1 MGKKW
6 ILIALLVGIAA
17 VSAVVILFLKPTQEA
32 SQPLAAVPIATATA
46 AAPVPAPTQPP
57 AAEEPAA
64 PAATQAP
71 PAAAPASSESLF
83 EIDPARSEARFKIN
97 EVLNGSPK
105 TVIGVTNQVA
115 GQIAVDRGN
124 YASTRLGEVRVN
136 VRTLTTDNEFR
147 NRAVKNR
154 ILLTNDHEWIVF
166 TPQSLSG
173 LPAEV
178 KLGEAFQFQI
188 TGDLTIIGKTQSV
201 TFNAEVTAVSES
213 ELKGLAVATVRY
225 KDFGIFIPEVPSV
238 TGVEDDVILEIEF
251 TAVPVP

>member
-6 ILIALLVGIAA
+6 ILIAGLVGFAA
-17 VSAVVILFLKPTQEA
+17 VTAAAILFLKPTQEA
-32 SQPLAAVPIATATA
+32 SQPLSAVPIATATA
-46 AAPVPAPTQPP
+46 AAPTPAPTQPP
-57 AAEEPAA
+57 AAEAPAA
-64 PAATQAP
+64 PA
-71 PAAAPASSESLF
+71 SGESLF

-136 VRTLTTDNEFR
+136 ARTLTTDNEFR

-166 TPQSLSG
+166 TPQSLTG

-201 TFNAEVTAVSES
+201 TFNAEVTALSET
-213 ELKGLAVATVRY
+213 ELKGLATATVRY

>member
-46 AAPVPAPTQPP
+46 AAPAPAPTQPP

-71 PAAAPASSESLF
+71 AAAAPASGESLF

-115 GQIAVDRGN
+115 GQIAVERGN

-136 VRTLTTDNEFR
+136 ARTLTTDNEFR

-166 TPQSLSG
+166 TPQSLTG

-201 TFNAEVTAVSES
+201 TFNAEVTAVSET
-213 ELKGLAVATVRY
+213 ELKGLATATVRY

>member
-46 AAPVPAPTQPP
+46 APPAPAPTQPP
-57 AAEEPAA
+57 AAQEPTA

-71 PAAAPASSESLF
+71 PAAPASGESLF

-136 VRTLTTDNEFR
+136 ARTLTTDNEFR

-166 TPQSLSG
+166 TPQSLTG

-201 TFNAEVTAVSES
+201 TFNAEVTAVSET
-213 ELKGLAVATVRY
+213 ELKGLATATVRY

>member
-46 AAPVPAPTQPP
+46 APPAPAPTQPP
-57 AAEEPAA
+57 AAEQPAA
-64 PAATQAP
+64 PADAQAP
-71 PAAAPASSESLF
+71 PAAPANGESLF

-115 GQIAVDRGN
+115 GQIAVDRSN

-136 VRTLTTDNEFR
+136 ARTLTTDNEFR

-166 TPQSLSG
+166 TPQSLTG

-178 KLGEAFQFQI
+178 KLGEPFQFQI
-188 TGDLTIIGKTQSV
+188 TGGLTIIGKTQSV
-201 TFNAEVTAVSES
+201 TFSAEVTAVSET
-213 ELKGLAVATVRY
+213 ELKGLATATVRY

>member
-6 ILIALLVGIAA
+6 ILIAILVGLAA
-17 VSAVVILFLKPTQEA
+17 VTAVVILFLKPTQEA

-46 AAPVPAPTQPP
+46 AAPPTPAPTQPP
-57 AAEEPAA
+57 AAAEPAA
-64 PAATQAP
+64 PAATQP
-71 PAAAPASSESLF
+71 PAAAPASGESLF

-136 VRTLTTDNEFR
+136 ARTLTTDNEFR

-166 TPQSLSG
+166 TPQSLTG

-201 TFNAEVTAVSES
+201 TFNAEVTAVSET

>member
-46 AAPVPAPTQPP
+46 AAPAPAPTQPP

-71 PAAAPASSESLF
+71 PAAPASSESLF

-136 VRTLTTDNEFR
+136 ARTLTTDNDFR

-166 TPQSLSG
+166 TPQSLTG

>member
-6 ILIALLVGIAA
+6 ILIAILVGIAA

-46 AAPVPAPTQPP
+46 APPAPAPTQPP
-57 AAEEPAA
+57 AAQEPTA

-71 PAAAPASSESLF
+71 PAAPASGESLF

-136 VRTLTTDNEFR
+136 ARTLTTDNEFR

-166 TPQSLSG
+166 TPQSLTG

-201 TFNAEVTAVSES
+201 TFNAEVTAVSET
-213 ELKGLAVATVRY
+213 ELKGLATATVRY